1 MRNRPLVKVLAL
13 SVAAA
18 TWSGCARSITRT
30 DLSWS
35 QLVDEHRHD
44 VDIEGLSMHYVD
56 LGAGEP
62 VVMIHGIAD
71 STYSWH
77 QNAQALVDAGFR
89 VILVDQPG
97 FGRSAIPATGWT
109 YSVEN
114 QAEAVLRVV
123 NRLGIDRFQ
132 LVGHS
137 LGGGESLYLAWRHG
151 DRITRVAVVSPVSQR
166 TSCPFGIGTDI
177 VAFAAGTRWF
187 TSRALRSAYYRSEK
201 VTDVIVDEYARL
213 LDRPGRMGSGVLG
226 GVCRSYFSS
235 EYDRMVEGY
244 RDLKP
249 ELLILWG
256 EQDTWHPVAF
266 GTRLQS
272 LVPGSRLEL
281 IPEAGHAVHQER
293 ADAVNTLV
301 VRFLGGQGS
310 RLGRGAR

>member
-1 MRNRPLVKVLAL
+1 MKVLAL

-18 TWSGCARSITRT
+18 TWSGCTRSITRT
-30 DLSWS
+30 DLAWS
-35 QLVDEHRHD
+35 HLVDEHRHD
-44 VDIEGLSMHYVD
+44 VDIDGLKMHYVD

-62 VVMIHGIAD
+62 VVMIHGIGD

-77 QNAQALVDAGFR
+77 RNAQALVDAGFR

-97 FGRSAIPATGWT
+97 FGRSAIPAKGWT

-114 QAEAVLRVV
+114 QAEAVLQVV
-123 NRLGIDRFQ
+123 NRLGVDRFQ

-166 TSCPFGIGTDI
+166 TSCPFGIGTDL
-177 VAFAAGTRWF
+177 VALAAGTRWF
-187 TSRALRSAYYRSEK
+187 TSRALRSAYYRPETVS
-201 VTDVIVDEYARL
+201 DVMVDEYARL
-213 LDRPGRMGSGVLG
+213 LDRPGRMGSGVMG
-226 GVCRSYFSS
+226 GVCQGYFSP
-235 EYDRMVEGY
+235 EYDRMVESY
-244 RDLKP
+244 RDLEP
-249 ELLILWG
+249 ELLIIWG

-272 LVPGSRLEL
+272 LVRGSRLEV

-293 ADAVNTLV
+293 VEAVNTLLV
-301 VRFLGGQGS
+301 SFLRGQGS
-310 RLGRGAR
+310 RVGRGASR